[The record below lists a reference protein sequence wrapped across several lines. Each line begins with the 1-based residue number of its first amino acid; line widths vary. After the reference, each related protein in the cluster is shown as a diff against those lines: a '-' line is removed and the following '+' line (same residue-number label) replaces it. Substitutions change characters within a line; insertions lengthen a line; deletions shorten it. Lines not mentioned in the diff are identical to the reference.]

1 MANFPANDSGHLT
14 IVSLHRSSGHCRS
27 KLRKVGAGIGLPA
40 GALLFLVPFIFAQNS
55 PRVTNVEPASGK
67 VNESVTLT
75 GTDLGKDSVSAV
87 FLSDGTNDYKATV
100 LEQAGEKIIIKV
112 PEVKS
117 GGYNISIRQVDRIFI
132 EPFRLTV
139 LQPTPPPKA
148 MRSAPPPS
156 QAKPPVVPA
165 TFYGYVTDA
174 HTGTRRAFF
183 HRRRGQHLR
192 AGGRGNSSG
201 TLSVGADR
209 KRYGGTGGD
218 QFRSAGDADDGRQ
231 PAMKAHPRHR
241 RFSLQSLR
249 CDGHWPAEDVLSRP
263 PKAFCCMEERPM
275 NQTTDRRHR
284 RAVVCLFCGLLTP
297 VPEDRYADDP
307 RISIIRCY
315 RCGKEAPYP
324 ADTIIGHQNMPNSGT
339 PKVRAAGFSDRS
351 RTSPGKLL

>member
-183 HRRRGQHLR
+183 IEGEDNIYVL
-192 AGGRGNSSG
+192 AVGEILLGRFRLVQIGSDTAELEEISSG
-201 TLSVGADR
+201 
-209 KRYGGTGGD
+209 
-218 QFRSAGDADDGRQ
+218 
-231 PAMKAHPRHR
+231 
-241 RFSLQSLR
+241 
-249 CDGHWPAEDVLSRP
+249 
-263 PKAFCCMEERPM
+263 
-275 NQTTDRRHR
+275 R
-284 RAVVCLFCGLLTP
+284 RATLTM
-297 VPEDRYADDP
+297 E
-307 RISIIRCY
+307 
-315 RCGKEAPYP
+315 G
-324 ADTIIGHQNMPNSGT
+324 
-339 PKVRAAGFSDRS
+339 
-351 RTSPGKLL
+351 SPP